1 MRQEIDTGGFSQ
13 FYTGVLEQ
21 SPVLLLAYTLKEKV
35 DVEKLQAAAVRAVD
49 AFPVFALKLTL
60 NEKRQPVYED
70 NENVPCVYEDDGLP
84 HAFGRESRGF
94 LFRISNRERQIRLS
108 IHHMLTDF
116 SGANAFLVYILRC
129 YLNQVDRNIDCSEN
143 TIALDPDDLRDP
155 YALYGNINSEG
166 YNLADKW
173 KNEVVI
179 PNRMQYRRCLKHS
192 FRTLVFPV
200 DKMLLAAKKTDS
212 SAFPLLFWLMA
223 NATTA
228 TYRAEDRILVAGGA
242 ANYRAKY
249 DSRTPLNFS
258 QSFSMVFLPRERSLD
273 YETQLTVQRARM
285 DLQLDRRTIDR
296 EIALRKES
304 MKQRGGPI
312 ENYVMDQEV
321 LDQKR
326 KEEEKKCAFYISYPG
341 RIDLPGDIAEHVED
355 FYYNSPTTRGALRAA
370 AYSWGNNM
378 VVHVSE
384 LNCEKTI
391 VPAFRE
397 ILMKFGVESQVSDL
411 REASYDYFPME
422 ELVFDDRLDCNANRQ
437 IILQKENRNDQKT

>member
-1 MRQEIDTGGFSQ
+1 MKRKIDTGGFSQ

-35 DVEKLQAAAVRAVD
+35 DAEKLQAAAVRAVD
-49 AFPVFALKLTL
+49 AFPVFRVKLTL
-60 NEKRQPVYED
+60 DEKRQPVYEE
-70 NENVPCVYEDDGLP
+70 NENVPCIYEDDGIP

-94 LFRISNRERQIRLS
+94 LFRISYKEKQIRLS

-129 YLNQVDRNIDCSEN
+129 YLNQVDGNIDCSEN
-143 TIALDPDDLRDP
+143 TISLDPADLRDP
-155 YALYGNINSEG
+155 YDLYGNINSAG
-166 YNLADKW
+166 YNFADKW
-173 KNEVVI
+173 TNEVFI
-179 PNRMQYRRCLKHS
+179 PNRMQYRRFERHS
-192 FRTLVFPV
+192 FRALVFPV
-200 DKMLLAAKKTDS
+200 EKMLLAAKKTDS
-212 SAFPLLFWLMA
+212 SVFPLLFWLMA
-223 NATTA
+223 NATIA
-228 TYRAEDRILVAGGA
+228 TYKTEDRILVAGGA

-258 QSFSMVFLPRERSLD
+258 QSFSMIFLPRERSLD

-304 MKQRGGPI
+304 MTQRDKPI
-312 ENYVMDQEV
+312 ENYVMDQET

-326 KEEEKKCAFYISYPG
+326 KEEEKKSAFYISYPG
-341 RIDLPGDIAEHVED
+341 RIDLPGDIAEYVED

-370 AYSWGNNM
+370 AYSWGGNM
-378 VVHVSE
+378 VVNISE

-391 VPAFRE
+391 APAIRE
-397 ILMKFGVESQVSDL
+397 ILKKFGVESRLSDL
-411 REASYDYFPME
+411 REASYDTYPME
-422 ELVFDDRLDCNANRQ
+422 ELVFDDRSDFNAKCS
-437 IILQKENRNDQKT
+437 IL